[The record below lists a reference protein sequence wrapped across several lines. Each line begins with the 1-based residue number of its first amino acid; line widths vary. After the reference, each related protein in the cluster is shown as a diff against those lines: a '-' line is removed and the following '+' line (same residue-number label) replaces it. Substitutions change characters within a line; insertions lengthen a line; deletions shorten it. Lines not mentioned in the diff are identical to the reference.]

1 VLCFLIINGN
11 KLATGELNANLKRVH
26 KVVLNAAA
34 LGAFVSG
41 SMAASAPTGHEYPAI
56 ADAKILTQ
64 PTPRAITAKVPKAYA
79 VGVASWYGKYFD
91 GKPTA
96 SGEPYDMY
104 ELTAA
109 HRTLPLGSWVKVTN
123 LRNHRWVLVRINDR
137 GPVPL
142 ERMIDLSY
150 SAARILRM
158 SGQGIAKVRL
168 DVMRPPQQ
176 TSDMAMLTPPR

>member
-1 VLCFLIINGN
+1 M
-11 KLATGELNANLKRVH
+11 KRVN
-26 KVVLNAAA
+26 KFVNATA
-34 LGAFVSG
+34 LVALVTG
-41 SMAASAPTGHEYPAI
+41 SMVASAPTRSDYPVT
-56 ADAKILTQ
+56 ADATGQSSKHPAANPLV
-64 PTPRAITAKVPKAYA
+64 AKSPKAYA
-79 VGVASWYGKYFD
+79 VGQASWYGKDFD

-123 LRNHRWVLVRINDR
+123 LRNRRWILVRINDR

-142 ERMIDLSY
+142 QRIIDLSY
-150 SAARILRM
+150 SAARILNM
-158 SGQGIAKVRL
+158 SGRGIAKVRL
-168 DVMRPPQQ
+168 DLVRAPEQ

>member
-1 VLCFLIINGN
+1 
-11 KLATGELNANLKRVH
+11 LKRVH
-26 KVVLNAAA
+26 KVVLNAAV

-41 SMAASAPTGHEYPAI
+41 SMAASAPTGQQYPAI
-56 ADAKILTQ
+56 APQADAKISSQ
-64 PTPRAITAKVPKAYA
+64 PTPRTSTPKVPKAYA

-123 LRNHRWVLVRINDR
+123 LRNRRWVLVRINDR

-150 SAARILRM
+150 SAARILQM

-168 DVMRPPQQ
+168 DLMRPPQQ

>member
-1 VLCFLIINGN
+1 
-11 KLATGELNANLKRVH
+11 
-26 KVVLNAAA
+26 VLNAVA
-34 LGAFVSG
+34 LGALVTG
-41 SMAASAPTGHEYPAI
+41 SMAASAPTGDDHPVIVQSIVHASQ
-56 ADAKILTQ
+56 KS
-64 PTPRAITAKVPKAYA
+64 AITRSSRAFA
-79 VGVASWYGKYFD
+79 VGQASWYGKDFD

-123 LRNHRWVLVRINDR
+123 LRNRRWVLVRINDR

-142 ERMIDLSY
+142 ERIIDLSY
-150 SAARILRM
+150 SAARILNM
-158 SGQGIAKVRL
+158 SGRGIAKVRL
-168 DVMRPPQQ
+168 DLVKAPEQ

>member
-1 VLCFLIINGN
+1 
-11 KLATGELNANLKRVH
+11 
-26 KVVLNAAA
+26 VLNASA
-34 LGAFVSG
+34 LGALVSV
-41 SMAASAPTGHEYPAI
+41 SMAASAPIQPDNPPMAQATINASQRFTEKLRAPRSPRPYAI
-56 ADAKILTQ
+56 GQ
-64 PTPRAITAKVPKAYA
+64 
-79 VGVASWYGKYFD
+79 ASWYGKDFD

-123 LRNHRWVLVRINDR
+123 LRNRRWVLVRINDR

-142 ERMIDLSY
+142 QRIIDLSY
-150 SAARILRM
+150 SAARILNM
-158 SGQGIAKVRL
+158 SGRGIAKVRL
-168 DVMRPPQQ
+168 DLVKAPEQ

>member
-1 VLCFLIINGN
+1 MGTTSG
-11 KLATGELNANLKRVH
+11 TGEPNAKLKRIH
-26 KVVLNAAA
+26 KFVLNAVA
-34 LGAFVSG
+34 LGALVTG
-41 SMAASAPTGHEYPAI
+41 SMAASAPTGDSHPVIVQSIVRATQNPAVT
-56 ADAKILTQ
+56 KSSKPL
-64 PTPRAITAKVPKAYA
+64 AIGK
-79 VGVASWYGKYFD
+79 ASWYGEYFD

-123 LRNHRWVLVRINDR
+123 LRNRRWVLVRINDR

-142 ERMIDLSY
+142 ERIIDLSY

-168 DVMRPPQQ
+168 DLVKAPEQ

>member
-1 VLCFLIINGN
+1 LGLEA
-11 KLATGELNANLKRVH
+11 KLKRVH
-26 KVVLNAAA
+26 KSVLNAAA

-41 SMAASAPTGHEYPAI
+41 SMAASAPTGYEYPAVTPQTN
-56 ADAKILTQ
+56 AKISTQ
-64 PTPRAITAKVPKAYA
+64 GTPDWKKPKVPKAYD
-79 VGVASWYGKYFD
+79 VGVASWYGKDFD

-109 HRTLPLGSWVKVTN
+109 HRSLPLGSWVKVTN
-123 LRNHRWVLVRINDR
+123 LRNRRWVLVRINDR

-142 ERMIDLSY
+142 ERIIDLSY
-150 SAARILRM
+150 SAARILQM
-158 SGQGIAKVRL
+158 SGRGIAKVRL
-168 DVMRPPQQ
+168 DVVRPPQQ

>member
-1 VLCFLIINGN
+1 MGT
-11 KLATGELNANLKRVH
+11 KSRTGGLDVNLKRVY

-34 LGAFVSG
+34 LGALVSG
-41 SMAASAPTGHEYPAI
+41 SMAASAPTGHEYPVVA
-56 ADAKILTQ
+56 AQTDAKISTQ
-64 PTPRAITAKVPKAYA
+64 TTPGSNKPKVPKAYA

-91 GKPTA
+91 GRPTA

-123 LRNHRWVLVRINDR
+123 LRNRRWVLVRINDR

-150 SAARILRM
+150 SAARILQM
-158 SGQGIAKVRL
+158 SGQGLAKVRL
-168 DVMRPPQQ
+168 DLVRPPQQ
-176 TSDMAMLTPPR
+176 TSDIAMLTPLR